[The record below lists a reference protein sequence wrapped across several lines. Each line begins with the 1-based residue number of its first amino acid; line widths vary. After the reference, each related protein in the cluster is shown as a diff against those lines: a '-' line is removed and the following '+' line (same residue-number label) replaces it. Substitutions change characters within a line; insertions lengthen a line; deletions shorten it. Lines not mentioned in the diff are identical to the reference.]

1 MEEEC
6 LLDISVGIS
15 IRASVLENLPEVSFL
30 NLLMYCIHSSTV
42 PTSSGLLNEND
53 PQKLKCLNTKLKV
66 TLSCRNRSHMYVYSK
81 FILVAMTKI
90 YIFVLLQ
97 FKYFNV

>member
-1 MEEEC
+1 MQMKLFLALISVHEEWSFHAWRKAIANKHMEEEC

-30 NLLMYCIHSSTV
+30 NLLMHCIHSRAV

-53 PQKLKCLNTKLKV
+53 PQKLKCLNT
-66 TLSCRNRSHMYVYSK
+66 
-81 FILVAMTKI
+81 
-90 YIFVLLQ
+90 
-97 FKYFNV
+97 